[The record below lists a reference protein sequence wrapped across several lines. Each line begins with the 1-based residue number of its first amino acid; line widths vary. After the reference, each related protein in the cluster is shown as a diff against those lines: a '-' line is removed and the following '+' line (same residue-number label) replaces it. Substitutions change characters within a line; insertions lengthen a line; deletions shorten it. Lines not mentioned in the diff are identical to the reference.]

1 MQNTVWTSRTEKGK
15 KKRCPSSGSLELS
28 AFSEGSTNKGNE
40 DENSDELRCSSE
52 PRDAVHA
59 IQLCLLPTGAW
70 GVIAGSAGRFSA
82 KTGVARL
89 LSPLCGRMRMWIR
102 ARRRPMSAL
111 PGIVCAP
118 ATGLIRGRVKRV
130 IAWLIGT
137 RHNAAVRRGERTVI
151 RPAVCSTRVRNGKK
165 RN

>member
-1 MQNTVWTSRTEKGK
+1 
-15 KKRCPSSGSLELS
+15 
-28 AFSEGSTNKGNE
+28 
-40 DENSDELRCSSE
+40 
-52 PRDAVHA
+52 
-59 IQLCLLPTGAW
+59 
-70 GVIAGSAGRFSA
+70 
-82 KTGVARL
+82 
-89 LSPLCGRMRMWIR
+89 
-102 ARRRPMSAL
+102 MSAL

-118 ATGLIRGRVKRV
+118 ATGLIRGRMIRV